1 MRGTTP
7 KITPIPPIASSW
19 RAYDLFAHRYIFTLP
34 PALLL
39 KVTQQVGRKQFD
51 REILDLD
58 ERWAKEASRHQDVV
72 GYRDGQPINYPYL
85 NERSTGDEI
94 VSTSEAEWME
104 GWTPEQVDAA
114 NSACDFLASQHNL
127 KISYCGW
134 LMCRPKFRAEHDA
147 LVQTY
152 PQIVASGPPE
162 FTEHKFDGGSIMDG
176 DQSATMDRWR
186 AFYARW
192 RINKLVAPGLPDPAG
207 VQWADLGHDFTPAH
221 LRESTRGPR
230 IPDTQMLPNGDSLR
244 ALMGDSS
251 AVEHDWHLREWKR
264 LIDPSKPSKKQIERY
279 ARLFRLQH
287 YWKALYDRM
296 HLPSIGR
303 SAN

>member
-1 MRGTTP
+1 
-7 KITPIPPIASSW
+7 
-19 RAYDLFAHRYIFTLP
+19 
-34 PALLL
+34 
-39 KVTQQVGRKQFD
+39 
-51 REILDLD
+51 
-58 ERWAKEASRHQDVV
+58 
-72 GYRDGQPINYPYL
+72 
-85 NERSTGDEI
+85 
-94 VSTSEAEWME
+94 ME

-287 YWKALYDRM
+287 YWKALYDR
-296 HLPSIGR
+296 HASSLDRKIGKLEIAFAEYLGQSQKSIHTDRQFLSDQLGPDWHK
-303 SAN
+303 A